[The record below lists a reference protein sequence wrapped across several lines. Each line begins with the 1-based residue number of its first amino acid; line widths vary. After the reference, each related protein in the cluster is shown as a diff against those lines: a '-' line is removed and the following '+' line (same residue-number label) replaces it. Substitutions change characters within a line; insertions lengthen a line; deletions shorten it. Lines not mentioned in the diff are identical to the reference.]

1 MVWYCRASSWSAVS
15 RRGLICDE
23 VEAKVGGLGEP
34 VPTFGVLVSFS
45 HPSECASVWRVLDQL
60 RAAQN

>member
-1 MVWYCRASSWSAVS
+1 M
-15 RRGLICDE
+15 
-23 VEAKVGGLGEP
+23 GGLRAPVPTFGEP
-34 VPTFGVLVSFS
+34 VPTFGVLISFS